1 MINDKEI
8 NDFQEK
14 SGFKIPRHFQ
24 NFLKQ
29 NNGYSFNGGVILY
42 SLDELEE
49 MNESL
54 QVQMYQPDYMA
65 IGDDGGGLI
74 FLMEQEIDA
83 DEIFVVDISDY
94 ELETA
99 FCKINGFEDWFSGG
113 CLIPQK
119 VDNSNTESDKNGN
132 IYLVKLPSN
141 GIKDLVKMK
150 QIFGMDIAMSE
161 LLKMSKT
168 LPCKLMS
175 NIKYAKV
182 KKINTRIWRI

>member
-1 MINDKEI
+1 
-8 NDFQEK
+8 
-14 SGFKIPRHFQ
+14 
-24 NFLKQ
+24 
-29 NNGYSFNGGVILY
+29 
-42 SLDELEE
+42 
-49 MNESL
+49 MNECL

-74 FLMEQEIDA
+74 FLMEQEINA

-99 FCKINGFEDWFSGG
+99 FCKINGFEDWFNGG

-141 GIKDLVKMK
+141 GIKDLVKIK
-150 QIFGMDIAMSE
+150 QIFGMDVAISE

-175 NIKYAKV
+175 NIKYAKAI
-182 KKINTRIWRI
+182 KLIQEFGESDIFEFRD